1 MYNKDFLNRMAIKA
15 SKDKS
20 IFIIAKPE
28 TPNL

>member
-20 IFIIAKPE
+20 VFIITKPE
-28 TPNL
+28 NS